1 MKKKTSVTVSDTIS
15 LLKEGTHSRVYLT
28 EKKGKRFILK
38 APLTSSEEDLELL
51 KREWEMSAGLS
62 HPGLANVYMWEDNS
76 PVGPCIVE
84 ECMEGRTLA
93 EYLAEGHS
101 KDERK
106 RVFEQLLAVVSYL
119 HKKGVVHNGIAPSN
133 ILITKENDAVKL
145 VDLDNADDDS
155 HVAAKSL
162 DSVRGYASPELMSG
176 KLTDARSDIWS
187 IGAIMKDLFPGRYS
201 GIARRCMQSR
211 PSARYASV
219 AALEK
224 AWKGSG
230 RPLKTILYVLL
241 ACALGLLLWS
251 YITNWQRMD
260 ALSRTNSDRESQL
273 QTARHELDSLKRL
286 EFEKEAALTKSKDEV
301 DNWYVEAIPEFREA
315 LTAAKTPED
324 VYAAW
329 ALLLNKANTV
339 NVDIPAKA
347 PEAVRPAVREYTIQR
362 YNDIF
367 PSLQE
372 EMNAKL
378 QTFPSEQ
385 Y

>member
-1 MKKKTSVTVSDTIS
+1 MSDTIS
-15 LLKEGTHSRVYLT
+15 LLKEGAHSRVYLT
-28 EKKGKRFILK
+28 EKKGKRLILK
-38 APLTSSEEDLELL
+38 APLSEEDLELL
-51 KREWEMSAGLS
+51 KREWEMSVGLS
-62 HPGLANVYMWEDNS
+62 HPGLANVYMWEDAS

-84 ECMEGRTLA
+84 EYVEGRTLA
-93 EYLAEGHS
+93 EYLGEGHS
-101 KDERK
+101 LDERK
-106 RVFEQLLAVVSYL
+106 QVFEQLLSVLSYL
-119 HKKGVVHNGIAPSN
+119 HKKGVVHNGISPSN

-145 VDLDNADDDS
+145 LDLDNADDDA
-155 HVAAKSL
+155 HVAEKSL

-187 IGAIMKDLFPGRYS
+187 IGAVMKDLFQGRYG
-201 GIARRCMQSR
+201 GIVRRCMQSR

-241 ACALGLLLWS
+241 ACALGLLVWS
-251 YITNWQRMD
+251 YINNWQRLD
-260 ALSRTNSDRESQL
+260 ALSRSNSARETQL
-273 QTARHELDSLKRL
+273 QTARHELDSLKRI
-286 EFEKEAALTKSKDEV
+286 EFEKEEALTKAKDEV
-301 DNWYVEAIPEFREA
+301 DNWYVAAIPEFREA

-347 PEAVRPAVREYTIQR
+347 PESVRPAVREYTIQR

-367 PSLQE
+367 PTLQE

>member
-1 MKKKTSVTVSDTIS
+1 MSDTIS
-15 LLKEGTHSRVYLT
+15 LLKEGAHSRVYLA
-28 EKKGKRFILK
+28 EKKGKRLILK
-38 APLTSSEEDLELL
+38 APLSEEDLELL
-51 KREWEMSAGLS
+51 KREWEMSVGLS
-62 HPGLANVYMWEDNS
+62 HPGLANVYMWEDAS

-84 ECMEGRTLA
+84 EYVEGRTLA
-93 EYLAEGHS
+93 EYLGEGHS
-101 KDERK
+101 LDERK
-106 RVFEQLLAVVSYL
+106 QVFEQLLSVLSYL
-119 HKKGVVHNGIAPSN
+119 HKKGVVHNGISPSN

-145 VDLDNADDDS
+145 LDLDNADDDA
-155 HVAAKSL
+155 HVAEKSL

-187 IGAIMKDLFPGRYS
+187 IGAVMKDLFQGRYG
-201 GIARRCMQSR
+201 GIVRRCMQSR

-241 ACALGLLLWS
+241 ACALGLLVWS
-251 YITNWQRMD
+251 YINNWQRLD
-260 ALSRTNSDRESQL
+260 ALSRSNSARETQL
-273 QTARHELDSLKRL
+273 QTARHELDSLKRI
-286 EFEKEAALTKSKDEV
+286 EFEKEEALTKAKDEV
-301 DNWYVEAIPEFREA
+301 DNWYVAAIPEFREA

-347 PEAVRPAVREYTIQR
+347 PESVRPAVREYTIQR

-367 PSLQE
+367 PTLQE